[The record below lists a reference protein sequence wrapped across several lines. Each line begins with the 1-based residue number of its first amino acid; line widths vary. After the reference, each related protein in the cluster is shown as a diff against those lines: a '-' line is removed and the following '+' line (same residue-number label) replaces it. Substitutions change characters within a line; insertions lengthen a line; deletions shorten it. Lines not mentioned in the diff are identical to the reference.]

1 MFHQLLTPVGG
12 SLGLSFLVALLPIV
26 TVLVLLG
33 IFKRPAWLAAFAGL
47 VVAFL
52 IAVSIWGMP
61 VQMATGL
68 PASTR
73 LGACS
78 MCNSR

>member
-26 TVLVLLG
+26 TVLALLG
-33 IFKRPAWLAAFAGL
+33 LFKRPAWLAALAGL

-52 IAVSIWGMP
+52 VG
-61 VQMATGL
+61 
-68 PASTR
+68 
-73 LGACS
+73 
-78 MCNSR
+78 